1 MINFINNLIFKI
13 LLIYINWKYGVTFN
27 TIISKTSLEDNNIT
41 LSHLFEHIYNSYKTE
56 LQEKGLVGL
65 WRLRR
70 EVLANINSMNW
81 PLIHSRHKTLSEET
95 LLEYASKL
103 KVFKDLLTKIK
114 YTVETLK
121 LVKIIL
127 GILTNIAFIPV
138 MVLATYW
145 LFKRILVIFSILS
158 SSIFSLVFFTNQLD
172 GVSTLREYLIRAKL
186 TLKDLSIKTH
196 NYLFDDD
203 LISRSILPSD
213 IKKEWSYYS
222 YVSEWLATYNID
234 SNSLALIGGAI
245 ISFTTAYLVWNGT
258 INKETLKDAWSW
270 LLSLFSSD
278 DDQGGNNPPSFP
290 SAPTD
295 TPTDTP
301 YFRNMRDDEG
311 DNYSTTSERSQ
322 WRGIFRRRQ
331 DSSDTT
337 LDEHTPSSHTRNLS
351 EVSQALHDE
360 FVNPN
365 TTPERSNQL
374 DQEFIQ
380 RNKVKI
386 EREETFSELPLDYQD
401 ESDSESDKTINNKG
415 KGKSKLTQEELAKL
429 SSVPLKRVNK

>member
-1 MINFINNLIFKI
+1 
-13 LLIYINWKYGVTFN
+13 
-27 TIISKTSLEDNNIT
+27 
-41 LSHLFEHIYNSYKTE
+41 
-56 LQEKGLVGL
+56 
-65 WRLRR
+65 
-70 EVLANINSMNW
+70 MNW

-213 IKKEWSYYS
+213 IKKE
-222 YVSEWLATYNID
+222 
-234 SNSLALIGGAI
+234 
-245 ISFTTAYLVWNGT
+245 
-258 INKETLKDAWSW
+258 
-270 LLSLFSSD
+270 
-278 DDQGGNNPPSFP
+278 
-290 SAPTD
+290 
-295 TPTDTP
+295 
-301 YFRNMRDDEG
+301 
-311 DNYSTTSERSQ
+311 
-322 WRGIFRRRQ
+322 
-331 DSSDTT
+331 
-337 LDEHTPSSHTRNLS
+337 
-351 EVSQALHDE
+351 
-360 FVNPN
+360 
-365 TTPERSNQL
+365 
-374 DQEFIQ
+374 
-380 RNKVKI
+380 
-386 EREETFSELPLDYQD
+386 
-401 ESDSESDKTINNKG
+401 
-415 KGKSKLTQEELAKL
+415 
-429 SSVPLKRVNK
+429 